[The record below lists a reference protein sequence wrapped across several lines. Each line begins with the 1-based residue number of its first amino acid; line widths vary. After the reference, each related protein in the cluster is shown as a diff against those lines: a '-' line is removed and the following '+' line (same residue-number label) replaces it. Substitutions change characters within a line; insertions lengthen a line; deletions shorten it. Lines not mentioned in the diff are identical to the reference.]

1 MIQTAMLRSG
11 SIQDFD
17 SQFDRLPWL
26 MNIARVSLLL
36 SLLTFHV
43 LVNAYGTNVGMAR
56 LAAMPIFS
64 SRFYLWA
71 AVYGGIIVFSM
82 VFPNWQRQENNLPNI
97 SAVVDITMMVLLM
110 HLAGGISSGF
120 GILILPFIGVSCLLS
135 HGRYPLLYAS
145 YVTLLLVIGVWLRYW
160 PFEANS
166 QGGSNAIIHTLVLA
180 AAGYLVALLTSFY
193 ASFLNRAASTLSKH
207 RRAFDRLKGLN
218 ELVLNHVSEAVVVV
232 DANSR
237 IWLMNRQAGHYFPYV
252 QLDRY
257 EEIFALLVKRWQRAP
272 GRNFVTHAELGGQ
285 GVQVRARPLVRDDES
300 LLMLFIRSD
309 QEVAVEAMATKLAA
323 LGQLTANLA
332 HEIRNPLSAIRQSND
347 LLAEEDEDPMTAKL
361 RGIIDNNIQRIDKM
375 LEEVSSLNKS
385 DRLNG
390 QSINLMKFW
399 LDFKQEFLIT
409 RPEAKTAV
417 HLYMQGDPLTVY
429 FDKMH
434 LQQIMWNLINNA
446 WQHGSK
452 DRDSIT
458 VMVKPTDDGIAV
470 SLTVMDDG
478 PGVSPENQP
487 RLFEPFFTTR
497 AEGTGLGLY
506 VARELAHANSGQLSY
521 HPEIKGFELIMP
533 KDLNE

>member
-1 MIQTAMLRSG
+1 MIQLPKSYTPNEW
-11 SIQDFD
+11 D
-17 SQFDRLPWL
+17 SQLDRLPSL

-43 LVNAYGTNVGMAR
+43 LVNAYGSNVGMAK
-56 LAAMPIFS
+56 LASMPIFG
-64 SRFYLWA
+64 SRFYIWA
-71 AVYGGIIVFSM
+71 AVYGGLIVFSM
-82 VFPNWQRQENNLPNI
+82 VFPNWQQQKNNLPNI
-97 SAVVDITMMVLLM
+97 SAVVDITMMVILM

-145 YVTLLLVIGVWLRYW
+145 YVALLLLIGTWLNYW

-166 QGGSNAIIHTLVLA
+166 QAGSNAIIHTIVLSA
-180 AAGYLVALLTSFY
+180 VGYLVALLTSFY
-193 ASFLNRAASTLSKH
+193 ASFLNRAANTLSKH

-218 ELVLNHVSEAVVVV
+218 ELVLNHVAEAVVVV
-232 DANSR
+232 DTGSR

-252 QLDRY
+252 KVDRH
-257 EEIFALLVKRWQRAP
+257 EEMFDILVKRWQRAP
-272 GRNFVTHAELGGQ
+272 TRNFITHVELGGQ
-285 GVQVRARPLVRDDES
+285 GVQVRARPLVREDES

-309 QEVAVEAMATKLAA
+309 QEVAMEAMATKLAA

-332 HEIRNPLSAIRQSND
+332 HEIRNPLSAIRQSNG
-347 LLAEEDEDPMTAKL
+347 LLAEEDEDPMTTKL

-385 DRLNG
+385 DRLDA

-399 LDFKQEFLIT
+399 LDFKQEFLLT
-409 RPEAKTAV
+409 RPEAKNAV
-417 HLYMQGDPLTVY
+417 HLYMQGGALKVY
-429 FDKMH
+429 FDKLH
-434 LQQIMWNLINNA
+434 LQQIIWNLINNA

-452 DRDSIT
+452 QADSIT
-458 VMVKPTDDGIAV
+458 VLVKPTDDNVSV

-497 AEGTGLGLY
+497 SEGTGLGLY
-506 VARELAHANSGQLSY
+506 VARELAHANSGQLHY
-521 HPEIKGFELIMP
+521 HPEVKGFELIMP
-533 KDLNE
+533 KDINE

>member
-1 MIQTAMLRSG
+1 MPTSPHHSTQEW
-11 SIQDFD
+11 D
-17 SQFDRLPWL
+17 SQLDRLPWL

-43 LVNAYGTNVGMAR
+43 LVNAYGPAVGMGR
-56 LAAMPIFS
+56 LAAMPIFG
-64 SRFYLWA
+64 SRFYIWA
-71 AVYGGIIVFSM
+71 AIYGSIIVLSLIL
-82 VFPNWQRQENNLPNI
+82 PNWQQQKNSLPNI
-97 SAVVDITMMVLLM
+97 SAVADITMMVLLM

-120 GILILPFIGVSCLLS
+120 GILILPFVGGSCLLS

-145 YVTLLLVIGVWLRYW
+145 YVTLLLIIGSWLRHW
-160 PFEANS
+160 LI
-166 QGGSNAIIHTLVLA
+166 GSDAYLDNVAIHTLVLSA
-180 AAGYLVALLTSFY
+180 SSYLVALLTSFY
-193 ASFLNRAASTLSKH
+193 ASFLNRASSTLSKH

-218 ELVLNHVSEAVVVV
+218 ELVLNHVAEAVVVV
-232 DANSR
+232 DTRSR
-237 IWLMNRQAGHYFPYV
+237 IWLMNQQAGHYFPYV
-252 QLDRY
+252 QLDRH
-257 EEIFALLVKRWQRAP
+257 EEMFTILVKRWQRAP
-272 GRNFVTHAELGGQ
+272 SRHFTTRAELGGQ

-347 LLAEEDEDPMTAKL
+347 LLAEEGEDPMTAKL

-385 DRLNG
+385 DRLHS
-390 QSINLMKFW
+390 QTINLMQFW
-399 LDFKQEFLIT
+399 LDFKHEFLLT
-409 RPEAKTAV
+409 KPEAQSAV
-417 HLYMQGDPLTVY
+417 RLYMQGGPLKVY
-429 FDKMH
+429 FDAMH

-446 WQHGSK
+446 WQHGSQGK
-452 DRDSIT
+452 DSIT
-458 VMVKPTDDGIAV
+458 VLVKPTNDGISV

-478 PGVSPENQP
+478 PGVATENQP
-487 RLFEPFFTTR
+487 RLFDPFFTTR

-506 VARELAHANSGQLSY
+506 VARELAHANSSQLYY

>member
-1 MIQTAMLRSG
+1 MIQLPKSYTPNEW
-11 SIQDFD
+11 D
-17 SQFDRLPWL
+17 SQLNRLPWL

-43 LVNAYGTNVGMAR
+43 LVNAYGSNVGMAR
-56 LAAMPIFS
+56 LASMPIFG
-64 SRFYLWA
+64 SRFYIWA
-71 AVYGGIIVFSM
+71 AVYGGLIVFSM
-82 VFPNWQRQENNLPNI
+82 VFPNWQQQKNNLPNI
-97 SAVVDITMMVLLM
+97 SAVVDITMMVILM
-110 HLAGGISSGF
+110 HMAGGISSGF

-145 YVTLLLVIGVWLRYW
+145 YVALLLLIGTWLNYW

-166 QGGSNAIIHTLVLA
+166 QAGSNAIIHTIVLSA
-180 AAGYLVALLTSFY
+180 VGYLVALLTSFY
-193 ASFLNRAASTLSKH
+193 ASFLNRASSTLNKH

-218 ELVLNHVSEAVVVV
+218 ELVLNHVAEAVVVV
-232 DANSR
+232 DTGSR

-252 QLDRY
+252 KVDRH
-257 EEIFALLVKRWQRAP
+257 EEMFDILVKRWQRAP
-272 GRNFVTHAELGGQ
+272 SRNFITHAELGGQ
-285 GVQVRARPLVRDDES
+285 GVQVRA
-300 LLMLFIRSD
+300 SD
-309 QEVAVEAMATKLAA
+309 QEVAMEAMATKLAA

-332 HEIRNPLSAIRQSND
+332 HEIRNPLSAIRQSNG

-385 DRLNG
+385 DRLDA
-390 QSINLMKFW
+390 QVINLMKFW
-399 LDFKQEFLIT
+399 LDFKQEFLLT
-409 RPEAKTAV
+409 HPEAKNAV
-417 HLYMQGDPLTVY
+417 HLYMQGGALKVY

-434 LQQIMWNLINNA
+434 LQQIIWNLINNA

-452 DRDSIT
+452 QADSIT
-458 VMVKPTDDGIAV
+458 VLVKPTDDNVSV

-497 AEGTGLGLY
+497 SEGTGLGLY
-506 VARELAHANSGQLSY
+506 VARELAHANSGQLHY
-521 HPEIKGFELIMP
+521 HPEVKGFELIMP
-533 KDLNE
+533 KDINE

>member
-1 MIQTAMLRSG
+1 MIQLPKSYAPNEW
-11 SIQDFD
+11 D
-17 SQFDRLPWL
+17 SQLDRLPWL

-43 LVNAYGTNVGMAR
+43 LVNAYGASVGMAR
-56 LAAMPIFS
+56 LVSLPLFG
-64 SRFYLWA
+64 SRFYAWA
-71 AVYGGIIVFSM
+71 LMYGGLIVFSLL
-82 VFPNWQRQENNLPNI
+82 FPNWQQQKNNLPNI
-97 SAVVDITMMVLLM
+97 SAVADITMMVLLM

-145 YVTLLLVIGVWLRYW
+145 YVALLLFIGTWLRYW
-160 PFEANS
+160 PFGADKPWV
-166 QGGSNAIIHTLVLA
+166 GALVHTMVLSA
-180 AAGYLVALLTSFY
+180 TGYLIALLTSFY
-193 ASFLNRAASTLSKH
+193 ASFLNRAANTLSRH

-218 ELVLNHVSEAVVVV
+218 ELVLNHVAEAVVVV
-232 DANSR
+232 DTGCR
-237 IWLMNRQAGHYFPYV
+237 IWLMNRQAGHYFPHV
-252 QLDRY
+252 RLDRY
-257 EEIFALLVKRWQRAP
+257 EEMFAILVKRWQRAP
-272 GRNFVTHAELGGQ
+272 SRNFITHADLGGQ
-285 GVQVRARPLVRDDES
+285 GVQVRARPLVREDES

-332 HEIRNPLSAIRQSND
+332 HEIRNPLSAIRQSNS
-347 LLAEEDEDPMTAKL
+347 LLAEEDEDPTTAKL

-390 QSINLMKFW
+390 QTVNLMKFW
-399 LDFKQEFLIT
+399 IDFKQEFLLT
-409 RPEAKTAV
+409 HPEAKSAV
-417 HLYMQGDPLTVY
+417 HLYMQGGALKVY

-446 WQHGSK
+446 WQHSSK
-452 DRDSIT
+452 QPGSIT
-458 VMVKPTDDGIAV
+458 VLVKPTDDNVSV

-506 VARELAHANSGQLSY
+506 VARELAHANSGQLHY

-533 KDLNE
+533 KDINE